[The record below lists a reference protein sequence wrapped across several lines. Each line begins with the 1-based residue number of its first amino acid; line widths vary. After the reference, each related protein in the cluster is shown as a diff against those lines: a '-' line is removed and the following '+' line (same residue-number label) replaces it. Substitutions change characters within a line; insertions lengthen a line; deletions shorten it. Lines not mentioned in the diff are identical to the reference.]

1 MIDEINIK
9 GDGQTVSLA
18 LAQFE
23 IEADIC
29 RQAGFPMLKVLHG
42 YGSHGVGGEIKR
54 NLHLRLAQMQRQGKI
69 AGFIPCEK
77 WLASPLR
84 DKAIKL
90 NSSLLA
96 DKDVNTQNC
105 GQTLVLFRLK

>member
-54 NLHLRLAQMQRQGKI
+54 QGKI

-90 NSSLLA
+90 DSSLLA

>member
-42 YGSHGVGGEIKR
+42 YG
-54 NLHLRLAQMQRQGKI
+54 QMQRQGKI

-90 NSSLLA
+90 DSSLLA

>member
-1 MIDEINIK
+1 MVDEIDIK
-9 GDGQTVSLA
+9 GEQQTVAVA

-23 IEADIC
+23 IELDIC
-29 RQAGFPMLKVLHG
+29 RHADYPILKVLHG

-54 NLHLRLAQMQRQGKI
+54 HLHLRLMQLQKQGKI

-77 WLASPLR
+77 WFGSPLR

-90 NSSLLA
+90 ESSLLA
-96 DKDVNTQNC
+96 DKDVNTQNS
-105 GQTLVLFRLK
+105 GQTLVLLRLK